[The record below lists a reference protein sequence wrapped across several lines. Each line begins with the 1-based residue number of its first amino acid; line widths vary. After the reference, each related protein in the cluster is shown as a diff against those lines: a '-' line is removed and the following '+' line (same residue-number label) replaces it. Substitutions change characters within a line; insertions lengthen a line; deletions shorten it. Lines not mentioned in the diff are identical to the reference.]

1 MIPTIN
7 DSPHFPNETLS
18 VKLATKFLRLPFQF
32 DNVEENDSNPQQPQS
47 TPQQHSSHHEHTY
60 QQEGQQHGVD
70 CDQSGDALPIDF
82 QPTPYT
88 VIVGRGKVPKQNLG
102 NKRLRILASNLLSQ
116 YSEATDKRTKTRV
129 VNEIVMSIKHA
140 NGLFVK
146 KDKGDGRW
154 YQVDDSVAR
163 EKIGY
168 VFRDLLSDKY
178 RSSSKSKV
186 ARRYKEQVG
195 LASMKLER
203 AMQRAYP
210 MSKPVLPTATFLVDP
225 VGSGQ
230 RPDRRRESI
239 TVLTPVL
246 SSELCRAV
254 SLGGAEE
261 HEATQ
266 GMKVDEAEG
275 LLHVGIID
283 DFDADKL
290 MRSPLIYPD
299 E

>member
-47 TPQQHSSHHEHTY
+47 TPQQHISHHEHTY
-60 QQEGQQHGVD
+60 QQEVQQHGVD

-186 ARRYKEQVG
+186 ARRHKEQVG
-195 LASMKLER
+195 RASLKLER
-203 AMQRAYP
+203 AMQRVYP
-210 MSKPVLPTATFLVDP
+210 TSLPIIPTSAFLIEPPVPEP
-225 VGSGQ
+225 
-230 RPDRRRESI
+230 
-239 TVLTPVL
+239 TPVFE
-246 SSELCRAV
+246 SGSIPVRFTGPPSRLCRAV
-254 SLGGAEE
+254 SLAADDMEYAVAE
-261 HEATQ
+261 A
-266 GMKVDEAEG
+266 DSRLN
-275 LLHVGIID
+275 LLD
-283 DFDADKL
+283 RNDFDVDSL
-290 MRSPLIYPD
+290 MKSVLI
-299 E
+299 